1 MTETTEP
8 NEAGGDTTPRA
19 RRLARRIVFG
29 SFLLLA
35 TTFIVSSAWQLIAG
49 IYAPAPAP
57 VITDGAG
64 VRDEARACGDGIAK
78 LSSALERGFLA
89 ASTKDDEASALRT
102 LAEAMQPEWAQRAA
116 VEDACATQPRGQDA
130 FAALLRLKLAE
141 EGFVRRQIVEIAPVR
156 RDVRAYL
163 PR

>member
-1 MTETTEP
+1 MNETTEP
-8 NEAGGDTTPRA
+8 SEAGPDTTARA
-19 RRLARRIVFG
+19 RRLARRLVFG

-35 TTFIVSSAWQLIAG
+35 TAFVVSSAWQLIAG
-49 IYAPAPAP
+49 IYAPGPVVIAPA
-57 VITDGAG
+57 GAPE
-64 VRDEARACGDGIAK
+64 EARACSDGIAR
-78 LSSALERGFLA
+78 LSTALERGFVA
-89 ASTKDDEASALRT
+89 ASTKDDEVSALRT
-102 LAEAMQPEWAQRAA
+102 LAEGMQPEWTEQAA
-116 VEDACATQPRGQDA
+116 VEKACAAQPRGQDA